1 MKGSDSVSLSRKKG
15 PLYLQLKKTIRDRIV
30 HGIYP
35 VGSLIPSEPQLE
47 EEFKV
52 SKMTV
57 RNAIQE
63 LKQEGY
69 VQKQSGV
76 GTTVLRNA
84 ASPPLSKGKRFTEI
98 LVEQGDRIDK
108 KLIDKKVEQNRP
120 DSEAYHLFGPSC
132 LCIKR
137 LYYLNEEP
145 YIFYEHRISP
155 DAAGRLDWIQ
165 GADFSLYEWLEEQN
179 VVAERYQDQFTI
191 GPLPAEVAR
200 ELAMQEGEIV
210 LQRHRYTYDER
221 NHAIEWSIG
230 YYNTNLKPY
239 IVDYQT

>member
-1 MKGSDSVSLSRKKG
+1 MKGSDYVTLSRKKG

-30 HGIYP
+30 HGRYP

-47 EEFKV
+47 QEFKV

-63 LKQEGY
+63 LQQEGY

-76 GTTVLRNA
+76 GTTVLRNST
-84 ASPPLSKGKRFTEI
+84 SPPLSKGKRFTEI

-108 KLIDKKVEQNRP
+108 KLIDKKVEQNRS
-120 DSEAYHLFGPSC
+120 DSQAYNVFGPSC

-145 YIFYEHRISP
+145 YIFYEHRVSS
-155 DAAGRLDWIQ
+155 DLAGRLDWIQ

-179 VVAERYQDQFTI
+179 LVAERYQDQFTI
-191 GPLPAEVAR
+191 GPLPAAIAS
-200 ELAMQEGEIV
+200 ELAMQEGEMV
-210 LQRHRYTYDER
+210 LQRHRYTYDEMK
-221 NHAIEWSIG
+221 HAIEWSIG
-230 YYNTNLKPY
+230 YYNTKLKPY